1 MIVEKSNDKKPEI
14 GKQGNAGRLPTPR
27 SKGNEQGKGIVRIPL
42 AGMKQNE
49 ALPPTNNKDK
59 LVDRR
64 GNAGRAVSTGTL
76 LSGAERSSGA
86 KQKNYPAKPP
96 QRTGSKKKA
105 KKGESLAF
113 QEKFAAI
120 SIRYFGGFA
129 SKLEE
134 KLPKLSEDLLMSD
147 YFISPTALLSV
158 VLFIMV
164 LSIPLAVI
172 GVSLAVV
179 MNNMLLAAAAIVP
192 AGVFGL
198 GTYLPKSS
206 RSSRANNVDGEL
218 AFVIGYLSVLIS
230 GGVSPVNLFRRLST
244 NKLYPACAKEARRIV
259 ISVDVLGMDPVSA
272 IERAARYTPNKV
284 FSDFLAGY
292 IAVVKTGGDVR
303 SYMDQK
309 QKEIFNHRSIK
320 LKSAT
325 EFVGTLAE
333 AYLSATV
340 VMGISLFILQIVQAM
355 VQRSGAMDLGM
366 MYFYAGIF
374 MPVISGVFIFL
385 FHSIQ
390 MKEPV
395 NRMKEHVIFM
405 AGLAAVPLMLFVVP
419 IDIAVYFKLGIGLAA
434 STMVPAII
442 YMTHAK
448 RKGAVESAL
457 PNFVLDMAEIR
468 KTGMAPEKC
477 IEQLATR
484 NYGTLTEYVRRM
496 ATQVSWGVPL
506 SKVLDDFG
514 KDLNSWFV
522 RSIGF
527 ILIEVVEVGGGTV
540 GLFGSLAEF
549 TQKTKELDKERK
561 SMFRPYVF
569 MPYIGAILTVATTVF
584 IINMMS
590 SQVADLAERA
600 GGTSIVQVNTD
611 PRELTEVMLMA
622 AVFQG
627 WLMGIV
633 GGKMGEWSIG
643 AGYKHATILVVISMM
658 TVYGIMNFV
667 KI

>member
-1 MIVEKSNDKKPEI
+1 MISGKNNDKKDGTGKRETKQ
-14 GKQGNAGRLPTPR
+14 GKQQPGGR
-27 SKGNEQGKGIVRIPL
+27 SKGLFR
-42 AGMKQNE
+42 
-49 ALPPTNNKDK
+49 T
-59 LVDRR
+59 
-64 GNAGRAVSTGTL
+64 SF
-76 LSGAERSSGA
+76 SGA
-86 KQKNYPAKPP
+86 KKTAAGENKNNPVTGVRSEAGKAVAASTVLNKGPSKDP
-96 QRTGSKKKA
+96 GSLKRNFSFRTEKRA
-105 KKGESLAF
+105 KKRAGEPLDL
-113 QEKFAAI
+113 QEKFTAI
-120 SIRYFGGFA
+120 SIRYFGRIA
-129 SKLEE
+129 SKLEK

-147 YFISPTALLSV
+147 YFVSPFALVSV
-158 VLFIMV
+158 LLFITV
-164 LSIPLAVI
+164 LSIPVAAAGIALAVI
-172 GVSLAVV
+172 TSNL
-179 MNNMLLAAAAIVP
+179 LLAATAVIP
-192 AGVFGL
+192 AGVLGMGL
-198 GTYLPKSS
+198 SLPKSS
-206 RSSRANNVDGEL
+206 KSGRANNVDGEL
-218 AFVIGYLSVLIS
+218 AFIIGYLSVLIS

-244 NKLYPACAKEARRIV
+244 NKLYPACAREARRIV

-272 IERAARYTPNKV
+272 IEKAARYTPNKV

-292 IAVVKTGGDVR
+292 IAVIKIGGDVR

-320 LKSAT
+320 LKAST

-355 VQRSGAMDLGM
+355 VSKSSSIDLSM
-366 MYFYAGIF
+366 MYLYAGVF

-385 FHSIQ
+385 FHSMQ
-390 MKEPV
+390 TKEPV
-395 NRMKEHVIFM
+395 KRMKEHILFI

-419 IDIAVYFKLGIGLAA
+419 IDIPLYYKLGIGLAA
-434 STMVPAII
+434 STAAPALIH
-442 YMTHAK
+442 MMHAK
-448 RKGAVESAL
+448 KKGAVESAL
-457 PNFVLDMAEIR
+457 PSFVLDMAEIR

-484 NYGTLTEYVRRM
+484 NYGSLTEYVHRM
-496 ATQVSWGVPL
+496 ATQVSWGVSL
-506 SKVLDDFG
+506 SKVLEDFG

-527 ILIEVVEVGGGTV
+527 ILVEVVEVGGGTV

-584 IINMMS
+584 IIGMMS
-590 SQVADLAERA
+590 SQVTNLAAKA
-600 GGTSIVQVNTD
+600 GGTSIVQVNSD
-611 PRELTEVMLMA
+611 PKELTEVMLLA
-622 AVFQG
+622 AIFQG
-627 WLMGIV
+627 WTMGIV

-643 AGYKHATILVVISMM
+643 SGYKHATILVVLSMV